1 MAETPPAFD
10 AIRTQAGR
18 ASPNSPCLG
27 HAQSGLWL
35 CTRSVGTVFAALPFL
50 AQPPSENDGK
60 YHFQLS
66 KIVQAEGK
74 IKRTMK
80 PSIPQTVPAP
90 AKDRIP
96 RSTVSTLALSLH
108 PENHGARKSKTED
121 APEPRTRWGQPKN
134 LAPTKNK
141 NGEPQCQ
148 PCPPRNG
155 SAKQSHDGYRNPQRT
170 D

>member
-27 HAQSGLWL
+27 HAQSGFG
-35 CTRSVGTVFAALPFL
+35 SALALLAQSLRPCLIL

-108 PENHGARKSKTED
+108 PENHVVRSPRRKTARAPVPDGVDRKSCPSKRQKTEN
-121 APEPRTRWGQPKN
+121 PM
-134 LAPTKNK
+134 
-141 NGEPQCQ
+141 
-148 PCPPRNG
+148 PPHPARVG
-155 SAKQSHDGYRNPQRT
+155 PAKQSHDGYRNPHRT

>member
-35 CTRSVGTVFAALPFL
+35 CTRSVGTVFAALPYFGT
-50 AQPPSENDGK
+50 APPPSENDGK
-60 YHFQLS
+60 YHFQPS

-80 PSIPQTVPAP
+80 PNIPQTVPAP
-90 AKDRIP
+90 AQDRRP

-121 APEPRTRWGQPKN
+121 DPETRTRWGRPKI
-134 LAPTKNK
+134 LPQQKTK
-141 NGEPQCQ
+141 NGEPHATASG
-148 PCPPRNG
+148 PCRSSQTIP
-155 SAKQSHDGYRNPQRT
+155 
-170 D
+170 